1 MDSLHDI
8 LGLDT
13 HPDIEILDIGA
24 LSEGA
29 DRYQRLVDLGQARI
43 TGFEPNPAEY
53 ERLSQRGHPYSYIPK
68 FLGDGNAHTL
78 HIARYPGCSSLFAP
92 DPAIIDMF
100 STIGATEVSD
110 NFRTVETHRVETTR
124 LDDIAGLDAPDY
136 VKIDVQ
142 GAELMVLEHG
152 TSKLAGTMV
161 LECEV
166 EFLPLYRGQPLFGE
180 IEAFLRTQGFMLH
193 KLIEVAG
200 RSYRPMNAPNPF
212 EPISQILWA
221 DAVFVRDVRGLA
233 NWSQL
238 QILKAATI
246 LHEVY
251 LSYDLV
257 NYLLM
262 ALDRQRG
269 HASDLSLRYLRR
281 LTAETALPN
290 LYLTQR
296 LQP

>member
-1 MDSLHDI
+1 MESLHEI
-8 LGLDT
+8 LGLET
-13 HPDIEILDIGA
+13 LAEIEILDIGA
-24 LSEGA
+24 LSEGT

-53 ERLSQRGHPYSYIPK
+53 ERLSRRGHPYSYIPK

-78 HIARYPGCSSLFAP
+78 RIARYPGCSSLFAP

-100 STIGATEVSD
+100 STIGATEDGD

-124 LDDIAGLDAPDY
+124 LDDIEELRAPDY

-142 GAELMVLEHG
+142 GAELMVLENG
-152 TSKLAGTMV
+152 ARTLGGTMV

-166 EFLPLYRGQPLFGE
+166 EFLPLYKGQPLFGE
-180 IEAFLRTQGFMLH
+180 IQAFLQSQGFMVH

-221 DAVFVRDVRGLA
+221 DAVFVRDVRGVA
-233 NWSQL
+233 NWPQM
-238 QILKAATI
+238 QILKAATV

-257 NYLLM
+257 NYLLL

-269 HASDLSLRYLRR
+269 PASDLSLRYLRR